1 MSSDVLHWC
10 ALLCPIKARF
20 PPQFTFAYLA
30 EKDPAARTIVTS
42 IKKKNLLVGALS
54 MVTLAGPILVRKMQ
68 SVFKRRG
75 CRAQN
80 GGVSESGIT
89 GGSA

>member
-42 IKKKNLLVGALS
+42 IKKRIYWSELLVW
-54 MVTLAGPILVRKMQ
+54 
-68 SVFKRRG
+68 
-75 CRAQN
+75 
-80 GGVSESGIT
+80 
-89 GGSA
+89 